1 MADVDE
7 TRVLLPRQASLT
19 TAVEDSNIPFL
30 ENAHR
35 PHGGIRIELSTLL
48 RDSIPVILS
57 YVLQN
62 SIQTV
67 SVVITGRLG
76 PNELSTAAFSVMLA
90 FRFDP
95 LGWCVALGGTTGLD
109 TLGSQSF
116 TGGKR
121 STDLSVHFQRCVVL
135 LWVLFIPVAVVW
147 FNISHVLL
155 ALGQDARLSHDTQ
168 SYLRIL
174 AFGGP
179 GYIAFESL
187 KKYLQCQVHYTPL
200 GYLGSAV
207 ALSIMYWIAFALLA
221 IYAWVSPTHQHNNT
235 WGGIR
240 PRQVFDFHNCI
251 LFLKLA
257 LPGILMVGTEWAAF
271 EIVALAAGRLG
282 SLSLAAQSVIMTTD
296 QILNTIPFGIG
307 IAASTRVGNF
317 IGARSASGAK
327 AAGHLSALLSMITG
341 LVVMVL
347 LLCTKDVYG
356 YIFSDDAAVVH
367 LVAQVMPLVAS
378 FQIADGLAGSCG
390 GVLRGLGRQHLGALF
405 NLVAYYV
412 MALPMGLALAFH
424 WRLGLQGLW
433 IGQVVALFI
442 VGIGPVAMSD
452 LLSVPTCY
460 AMLSAGMNSSHFLPK
475 KLHTLAEARFKLTE
489 IAFPDLEDLIA
500 QASLN
505 SKDASTCYGT
515 MDLNARRRDA
525 KSSRA
530 YEMWAWDVHV
540 KTWEHAWEIRERL
553 SDLTSVFVSI
563 FFKISLSPPLAD
575 LSTVFSEPVARE
587 KIFYFPILDGSRR
600 VSPEELK
607 KTAEE

>member
-7 TRVLLPRQASLT
+7 TRVLLPRQASFT

-35 PHGGIRIELSTLL
+35 PRGGIRIELSTLF
-48 RDSIPVILS
+48 RDSIPELDSNRLCRHHWTSWPQRAVHRRLFRHVGLS
-57 YVLQN
+57 LFVL
-62 SIQTV
+62 S
-67 SVVITGRLG
+67 
-76 PNELSTAAFSVMLA
+76 
-90 FRFDP
+90 
-95 LGWCVALGGTTGLD
+95 GWCVALGGTTALD

-135 LWVLFIPVAVVW
+135 LWILFIPVAVVW
-147 FNISHVLL
+147 FNISRILL
-155 ALGQDARLSHDTQ
+155 ALGQDARLSYDTE

-187 KKYLQCQVHYTPL
+187 KKYLQCQGIMRGSTIVLVIVSPLNAALNIVLVHYTPL
-200 GYLGSAV
+200 GYLGSAL
-207 ALSIMYWIAFALLA
+207 ALSLMYWVAFALLA
-221 IYAWVSPTHQHNNT
+221 IYAWLSPTHQHNNT

-240 PRQVFDFHNCI
+240 PRQVFDFHNCL

-327 AAGHLSALLSMITG
+327 AAGHLSALLSTITG
-341 LVVMVL
+341 FIVMVL

-424 WRLGLQGLW
+424 WHLGLQGLW

-442 VGIGPVAMSD
+442 VGIGEYVVVWLCTDWEKEVERGIERNNVGGS
-452 LLSVPTCY
+452 
-460 AMLSAGMNSSHFLPK
+460 
-475 KLHTLAEARFKLTE
+475 
-489 IAFPDLEDLIA
+489 ED
-500 QASLN
+500 
-505 SKDASTCYGT
+505 
-515 MDLNARRRDA
+515 
-525 KSSRA
+525 
-530 YEMWAWDVHV
+530 
-540 KTWEHAWEIRERL
+540 
-553 SDLTSVFVSI
+553 
-563 FFKISLSPPLAD
+563 
-575 LSTVFSEPVARE
+575 
-587 KIFYFPILDGSRR
+587 
-600 VSPEELK
+600 
-607 KTAEE
+607 